1 VSAFRYATANSPAFS
16 LANTGLPPPLNND
29 GNKFNNL
36 FNQLFANGVTADYS
50 GALFQFV
57 PPQPLPARTNELL
70 LVGTVTGPDQW
81 PRFVANFVSTGP
93 GSSQSNAMAILAG
106 AFGMTCSD
114 QIWANISGCPG
125 VPDSRIV
132 YTGFPNPP
140 GLNMTVTNAPT
151 RVLYNQGIPTCT
163 VSPPPPPPPP
173 PASPPPPPLSPPPP
187 PSPLPPPPAPPS
199 PRPPPPSP
207 SPPPPP
213 PPIGSVA
220 IVVGADT
227 TCVAAQAG
235 LQTGID
241 ATVSISA
248 GPAPLTKS
256 CANVAGGVVMSVT
269 FNLQS
274 DADRFFTTLTS
285 NAGMNFFIFT
295 AAAGG
300 GLPCGAVLGVVS
312 STQQTAT
319 FSCQPLLGQTSTITP
334 SLCCTQSA
342 ASPPPS
348 PPPPPPPS
356 PPPPAATPSPP
367 AFEPVPSQ
375 PTYMIWLST
384 PMPGNVNVDN
394 DSVVGSLC
402 PALASVISRVLAENN
417 LRFGDVLTDTA
428 LGGCAR
434 VSGLPSRAPSRY
446 AYKFFFNLYP
456 EQWGRVSA
464 ALYSAVSVRSGHVM
478 CGSSWY
484 FQTVGSVNTRDP
496 MTPDNWPQWLGPP
509 AAGSTCYTD
518 AWAPLLN

>member
-213 PPIGSVA
+213 PPDTPMLIQVTASGRRPFTQSDCDAPLSALDSVLSLT
-220 IVVGADT
+220 GRSPNGLT
-227 TCVAAQAG
+227 SCVATDRVLMLSSRFVATA
-235 LQTGID
+235 D
-241 ATVSISA
+241 AAYVASAISGNMGFFA
-248 GPAPLTKS
+248 RA
-256 CANVAGGVVMSVT
+256 ANVT
-269 FNLQS
+269 
-274 DADRFFTTLTS
+274 
-285 NAGMNFFIFT
+285 
-295 AAAGG
+295 
-300 GLPCGAVLGVVS
+300 CGATIVVS
-312 STQQTAT
+312 SGSGPA
-319 FSCQPLLGQTSTITP
+319 LLMGCGNELP
-334 SLCCTQSA
+334 ELCCPPQ
-342 ASPPPS
+342 PPS
-348 PPPPPPPS
+348 PAPPPPRPPPPPS
-356 PPPPAATPSPP
+356 PPPPYVPLVHTLTVTPPATTGGGGIITPGTALYRLCPYLETGVRQYMSDLGLSEGDGDYRVGRCAAGVTDRRVSYAVEVTLSGRQHAVDVLQDLATPLGVEYLAWYVQPLCNSRLVLQAQGEP
-367 AFEPVPSQ
+367 AQ
-375 PTYMIWLST
+375 RLDTLLS
-384 PMPGNVNVDN
+384 GDDLSN
-394 DSVVGSLC
+394 
-402 PALASVISRVLAENN
+402 PASGTCI
-417 LRFGDVLTDTA
+417 TA
-428 LGGCAR
+428 L
-434 VSGLPSRAPSRY
+434 
-446 AYKFFFNLYP
+446 
-456 EQWGRVSA
+456 
-464 ALYSAVSVRSGHVM
+464 
-478 CGSSWY
+478 
-484 FQTVGSVNTRDP
+484 
-496 MTPDNWPQWLGPP
+496 P
-509 AAGSTCYTD
+509 AWRRRTA
-518 AWAPLLN
+518 